1 HIGFFLGFAP
11 LFVLA
16 LELLPF
22 PTGWPKLIAIGFCL
36 ASWLT
41 TVVTLESYYFLGVKV
56 SLLQPFNAL
65 VQNARTVFNWGA
77 YKREMSEQLNQ
88 VRKETQL
95 PIVSEIVGRAT
106 LDVFGQEQS
115 YAVFTGLN
123 YRPRPIFQ
131 SYMAYN
137 PALTRM

>member
-1 HIGFFLGFAP
+1 CGLTLLIWKHGFVRADLYHIGFFLGFAP

-77 YKREMSEQLNQ
+77 YKRE
-88 VRKETQL
+88 
-95 PIVSEIVGRAT
+95 
-106 LDVFGQEQS
+106 
-115 YAVFTGLN
+115 
-123 YRPRPIFQ
+123 
-131 SYMAYN
+131 
-137 PALTRM
+137 